1 MKTVF
6 ILGAGASAESGA
18 PMMADFLDRADDLYS
33 LGVNDILDA
42 SDAFESV
49 RRARASLQLIYAKS
63 HLDLDNVESLF
74 GAIEMG
80 NLIGKFPDIEDKTEI
95 RALRAS
101 MVTVI
106 YKTLERSIPFPVR
119 DRTIMPPEPFMRF
132 ATSIHDLTAPNRSP
146 VTQDVSLLTFNYDVN
161 LDYALHVNRIPFD
174 YCLTGQ
180 LPSEHIPLLKLHGSI
195 NWGFCEE
202 CDRIVAWNMREL
214 NQGLLFPETREIY
227 FNLGSQL
234 PSSTHGDGH
243 KLSTPVLVPPTW
255 NKTDY
260 QPQLA
265 PVWQMAAREL
275 AGAENIILIGY
286 SLPETDSFFR
296 YLFAL
301 GTQSDT
307 MVRRLWVVNP
317 DEDRTVEER
326 VRTMIGRGIKNRLTF
341 MRLPFGMAIREIF
354 GELTR

>member
-132 ATSIHDLTAPNRSP
+132 ATSAMS
-146 VTQDVSLLTFNYDVN
+146 V
-161 LDYALHVNRIPFD
+161 LD
-174 YCLTGQ
+174 
-180 LPSEHIPLLKLHGSI
+180 
-195 NWGFCEE
+195 
-202 CDRIVAWNMREL
+202 
-214 NQGLLFPETREIY
+214 
-227 FNLGSQL
+227 
-234 PSSTHGDGH
+234 
-243 KLSTPVLVPPTW
+243 
-255 NKTDY
+255 
-260 QPQLA
+260 
-265 PVWQMAAREL
+265 
-275 AGAENIILIGY
+275 
-286 SLPETDSFFR
+286 
-296 YLFAL
+296 
-301 GTQSDT
+301 
-307 MVRRLWVVNP
+307 
-317 DEDRTVEER
+317 
-326 VRTMIGRGIKNRLTF
+326 
-341 MRLPFGMAIREIF
+341 
-354 GELTR
+354 